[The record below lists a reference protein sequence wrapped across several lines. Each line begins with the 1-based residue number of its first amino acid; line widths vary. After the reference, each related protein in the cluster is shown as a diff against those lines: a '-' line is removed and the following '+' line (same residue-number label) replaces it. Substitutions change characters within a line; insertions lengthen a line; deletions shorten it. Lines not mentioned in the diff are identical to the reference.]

1 MQRLESAS
9 KGQDPWLTKQFESDP
24 DLQKEV
30 SRTLDL
36 WCARVKYLLH
46 TKAPT
51 QASTPAFAWCM
62 CRRRLAILLLT
73 ISCSLTRW
81 HCQQIHDRKVVEEYC
96 KIWLGV
102 LEERRKEVED
112 AQVFSRPLYSSH
124 RQISLPAARACLF
137 SKEDEAYSNMSC
149 MVLTACV
156 VFAGYSQGWF
166 QLSTADC
173 C

>member
-1 MQRLESAS
+1 VDVTKRFYHLMQRLESAS

-124 RQISLPAARACLF
+124 RQYLCQPHVLVF
-137 SKEDEAYSNMSC
+137 SPKRMKPTRTCHAWC
-149 MVLTACV
+149 
-156 VFAGYSQGWF
+156 
-166 QLSTADC
+166 
-173 C
+173 